1 MARDG
6 ISRNQALMWIGSQ
19 WPQEKVIE
27 HSNFIINNDGASDL
41 NPAIDTLINKLN
53 ISKH

>member
-1 MARDG
+1 
-6 ISRNQALMWIGSQ
+6 MWIGSQ

-27 HSNFIINNDGASDL
+27 YSNFIINNDGASDL

-53 ISKH
+53 ILKH